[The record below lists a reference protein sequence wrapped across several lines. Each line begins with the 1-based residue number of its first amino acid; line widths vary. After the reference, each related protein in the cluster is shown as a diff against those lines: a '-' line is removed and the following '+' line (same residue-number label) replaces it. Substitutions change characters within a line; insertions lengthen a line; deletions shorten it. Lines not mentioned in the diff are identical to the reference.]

1 MHYIEFKGITVGT
14 YISRKPKNS
23 KEKDVCANCKI
34 YEKIQ
39 TDKHIDKEKEYEL
52 CKNCE
57 KCYVS
62 KTCKALLTVGRDQT
76 TGKTNRKTF
85 VADSEEQALNDALQY
100 KLDLNKAGGPRII
113 TKSNKTLVELVQPC
127 IEEQFK
133 LKKINKSTLKRKT
146 DTLKQIAKA
155 PFANKAISKVT
166 REDVVNYLSS
176 LSKYSE
182 STIKQNYELLCMGFG
197 EAEYQNIIQENFMSG
212 YKRVQKPAS
221 EYKSHKRK
229 SLTLVEEKKLVDYLM
244 NVSYE
249 ECSYK
254 YLLLWQLTTGMRI
267 GETLVLNYE
276 NDIILS
282 KNIVDIKRTQT
293 KDENGKIMIGE
304 TTKTNE
310 GTRTIKMNNLSR
322 QIMDMAL
329 EHKIKNKDKLL
340 FCQSNGTMHLEN
352 SINSCLKRIA
362 LKLGIGIYEDY
373 NKKGELVKKTDV
385 HTHMLRGTF
394 ATRCAEAKIAPV
406 VLKQILGHKDIAV
419 TMKYYIDVDSSF
431 IESETDNAIQYLVDK
446 NIFGV
451 ELPETNVA

>member
-1 MHYIEFKGITVGT
+1 MEFKGITVGT

-197 EAEYQNIIQENFMSG
+197 EAEYQKIIQENFMSG

-340 FCQSNGTMHLEN
+340 FCQSDGTMHLEN

>member
-1 MHYIEFKGITVGT
+1 MEFKGITVGT
-14 YISRKPKNS
+14 YISRKPKNN

-182 STIKQNYELLCMGFG
+182 SNIKQNYELLCMGFG
-197 EAEYQNIIQENFMSG
+197 EAEYQKIIQENFMSG

>member
-1 MHYIEFKGITVGT
+1 MEFKGITVGT

-76 TGKTNRKTF
+76 TGKANRKTF

-113 TKSNKTLVELVQPC
+113 TKSNKTLVELVRPC

-166 REDVVNYLSS
+166 GEDVVNYLSS

-197 EAEYQNIIQENFMSG
+197 EAEYQKIIQENFMSG

-310 GTRTIKMNNLSR
+310 GTRTIKMNNFSR

-340 FCQSNGTMHLEN
+340 FCQSDGTMHLEN

-362 LKLGIGIYEDY
+362 LKLGIGIYEGY
-373 NKKGELVKKTDV
+373 NKKGKLVKKTDV

-451 ELPETNVA
+451 ELPESNVA

>member
-1 MHYIEFKGITVGT
+1 MEFKGITVGT
-14 YISRKPKNS
+14 YISRKPKNN

-197 EAEYQNIIQENFMSG
+197 EAEYQKIIQENFMSG
-212 YKRVQKPAS
+212 YKRIQKPAS

-451 ELPETNVA
+451 ELPESNVA